1 MSICSET
8 YTKLR
13 AKFGTCR
20 KLFQQLPR
28 KTDYLCVLY
37 CRECYQLKRKKVKI
51 LGLGAFFALTL
62 VAMEQNQK
70 TLVRLSK
77 QNKTREEHK
86 KLSIFSAKKG
96 MHTCRICI
104 VCSKRSVRNR
114 YDSLWISILER
125 TIQPDRQGT
134 DLK

>member
-1 MSICSET
+1 
-8 YTKLR
+8 
-13 AKFGTCR
+13 
-20 KLFQQLPR
+20 
-28 KTDYLCVLY
+28 
-37 CRECYQLKRKKVKI
+37 
-51 LGLGAFFALTL
+51 
-62 VAMEQNQK
+62 MEQNQK

-86 KLSIFSAKKG
+86 KLSICSAKKG
-96 MHTCRICI
+96 MHTCRVRI
-104 VCSKRSVRNR
+104 VCSKRRVRNR

>member
-1 MSICSET
+1 MSCKKI
-8 YTKLR
+8 K
-13 AKFGTCR
+13 
-20 KLFQQLPR
+20 
-28 KTDYLCVLY
+28 KTLILSHAAVCFVYCLNYLCVLY
-37 CRECYQLKRKKVKI
+37 CRECYQLERKKVKI